1 MKTNTELTS
10 LLSGVAGEYYVAAE
24 LSARGYMA
32 SITLRNTK
40 GVDILCS
47 NDDASKTVAIQ
58 VKTNKHS
65 NREWVLNEKCEK
77 NQAENFFYVLVNLN
91 DMEKAPDY
99 FVIPSKTVADQAIK
113 SHRDWLD
120 APGRKGQAH
129 KDNTMRK
136 FKDTDEEYLNR
147 WDLLGL

>member
-1 MKTNTELTS
+1 VKTNTELTS